1 MTWSLSPIPDIVWNF
16 VHLRLRIVDWAEN
29 FALSPGLVG
38 VWCGE
43 LRPFGLPYVLSSMQ
57 LSVLAIL
64 PALLLLVV
72 VPRLLNPIAHH
83 VVALGPRSVDLFLGV
98 DFCQF
103 FGPRIDLLREKHDVV
118 ELFRIFDAQKL
129 CFLPIECWDLVR
141 LVIHLDLPK
150 TDIFFASTN
159 ILH

>member
-1 MTWSLSPIPDIVWNF
+1 M
-16 VHLRLRIVDWAEN
+16 HLRLRIVDWAEN
-29 FALSPGLVG
+29 FALALGLVG
-38 VWCGE
+38 IWGGK
-43 LRPFGLPYVLSSMQ
+43 LRLFCLPYVLGSMQ
-57 LSVLAIL
+57 LSILAIL

-72 VPRLLNPIAHH
+72 VPRLLNPITNH
-83 VVALGPRSVDLFLGV
+83 VVALGSWSVDLFLGV

-103 FGPRIDLLREKHDVV
+103 FGPGIDLLREKHDIV

-129 CFLPIECWDLVR
+129 CFLPIVCWDLVR

>member
-1 MTWSLSPIPDIVWNF
+1 M
-16 VHLRLRIVDWAEN
+16 HLRLRIVDWAEN
-29 FALSPGLVG
+29 FALSLGLVG

-43 LRPFGLPYVLSSMQ
+43 LRPFGLPYVLGSMQ

-103 FGPRIDLLREKHDVV
+103 FGPRIDLLREKHDIV
-118 ELFRIFDAQKL
+118 ELFLIFEPEE
-129 CFLPIECWDLVR
+129 FYVLPIVSWYFVR
-141 LVIHLDLPK
+141 LVIHLELPTK
-150 TDIFFASTN
+150 
-159 ILH
+159 